1 MTANAAQIA
10 ADAYPPAESPG
21 PSTSK
26 DATAAAK
33 PPPAAPLE
41 KLLRFALSTAFTLWW
56 CKRWWRALVTP
67 YQIANFLLLL
77 SLHRLS
83 NGRPAA
89 AAHARG
95 VFTDLAMPFAVCWR
109 THLTLREQ
117 AIRLILS
124 LGTAT
129 SYVYAYGPFCAVMV
143 TAFVT
148 PASTLWSF
156 AHMVHGGLLGPAS
169 VVGLV
174 VGTLAFHFGYQLVI
188 STLLHRYFSHR
199 AFAAS
204 RPLNFVLAL
213 VAVAAGQR
221 GPLWWA
227 STHRRHH
234 QLCDRDGDPH
244 SPAAVPSE
252 HALLPWLHAHILWMT
267 RRENFGI
274 RPDLIGDWLQ
284 ARARAIRRA
293 IRRCA
298 IRRRAILGRP
308 PPPSRRSARPSCC

>member
-1 MTANAAQIA
+1 MTANTAQIA

-21 PSTSK
+21 PSTS
-26 DATAAAK
+26 ATGQPSAK
-33 PPPAAPLE
+33 PSPTAPPASPLE

-56 CKRWWRALVTP
+56 YKRWWRALVTP

-77 SLHRLS
+77 TLHRLS

-129 SYVYAYGPFCAVMV
+129 SYVYAYGPLCAVMV

-204 RPLNFVLAL
+204 RPLNAVLAL

-252 HALLPWLHAHILWMT
+252 HAKLPWLHAHILWMT

-284 ARARAIRRA
+284 VRRNSARNSGAQFSD
-293 IRRCA
+293 
-298 IRRRAILGRP
+298 GR
-308 PPPSRRSARPSCC
+308 PPSRRSARPSCC